1 MKISSF
7 LIDIDGTLYDGEELI
22 SGGLEA
28 IADLR
33 RRGLPF
39 LLVTNT
45 TRMPKI
51 EIMGRLDRLGYRI
64 DEAEVLPVPQA
75 AVSYIQAR
83 KPNARCFMI
92 ADPNITEQF
101 RAAGLEV
108 FHDEQPADFVVVS
121 YFQWIDFGQIDIACQ
136 LIKGGAEAVS
146 LHRDVSYPE
155 GGRFYVSLGP
165 VVASLE
171 LVTGKPVTIIG
182 KPSARFFGLSL
193 EHAGFEKAETVMIGD
208 NYDGDVRGAIK
219 AGLRAIQVKTGS
231 YNPKLIEEADTPP
244 TWTLSSIADL
254 PRWLGELL

>member
-108 FHDEQPADFVVVS
+108 FHDEQPADFVVV
-121 YFQWIDFGQIDIACQ
+121 
-136 LIKGGAEAVS
+136 
-146 LHRDVSYPE
+146 
-155 GGRFYVSLGP
+155 
-165 VVASLE
+165 
-171 LVTGKPVTIIG
+171 
-182 KPSARFFGLSL
+182 
-193 EHAGFEKAETVMIGD
+193 
-208 NYDGDVRGAIK
+208 
-219 AGLRAIQVKTGS
+219 
-231 YNPKLIEEADTPP
+231 
-244 TWTLSSIADL
+244 
-254 PRWLGELL
+254 